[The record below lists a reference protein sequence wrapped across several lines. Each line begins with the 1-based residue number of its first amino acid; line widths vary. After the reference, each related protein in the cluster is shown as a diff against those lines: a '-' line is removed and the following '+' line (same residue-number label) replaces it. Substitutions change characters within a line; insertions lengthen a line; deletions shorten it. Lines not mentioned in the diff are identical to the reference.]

1 MKKIAI
7 IIGIFFLIGFLNTTL
22 FIQYLKTTKLPGGE
36 AGMAPFII
44 IITSAISLV
53 ISVLVYLI
61 INLNKKISIVSSIAI
76 YHFVY
81 FVGLIVWGLDW
92 QNLFSIEY
100 INLDLFIILIA
111 ILVWGVTTLFYKFLV
126 SKWLDY
132 TK

>member
-22 FIQYLKTTKLPGGE
+22 FIQYLKTTKLSGGE
-36 AGMAPFII
+36 VGMAPFVVMIS
-44 IITSAISLV
+44 SAISLV
-53 ISVLVYLI
+53 ISVLIYLI

-76 YHFVY
+76 YNFVY

-100 INLDLFIILIA
+100 INFDLFIILIA

-132 TK
+132 TN